1 MKRLLTW
8 AFTLSLAVLG
18 SASAQMLPRATPE
31 SVDVSSERLNEATAL
46 LNQFVRDKKTAGA
59 VAAVARRGKLVYLEA
74 VGVQDLASHAPMTDR
89 SLFRIYS
96 MTRAVTSV
104 AVMMLYEQGR
114 FQLDDPVAK
123 YIPEFANVK
132 VALPDGTTRAP
143 TRGITVRDLMLHTS
157 GLSPRGAELYQK
169 EKVRARE
176 YTMNQFVAN
185 LVRVPLMEDP
195 GTRYRYSEG
204 SSVLGR
210 LVEIWS
216 GQPFEI
222 FLEQRIFK
230 RLRMPDTRFWADTAE
245 QRARLTT
252 VYTPAA
258 GGGLAPIEIE
268 TIPFTQRPTLIEGAV
283 GLLSSTA
290 DFVRFSQM
298 LLNKGEL
305 DGVRLLKAQSVESM
319 TRNGLS
325 EAVQSTRRGAY
336 GWGLGNVNVLLQSD
350 GKASVGE
357 YGWDGTAGT
366 IFWIDPAKECVVVLM
381 TQNSPADPDNLRA
394 RFKAIVDA
402 AIVK

>member
-1 MKRLLTW
+1 MKRV
-8 AFTLSLAVLG
+8 LALACALIAVG
-18 SASAQMLPRATPE
+18 SASAQVLPRATPA
-31 SVDVSSERLNEATAL
+31 SVGVSAERLAEATTL
-46 LNQFVRDKKTAGA
+46 LNQFVRDGKTAGA
-59 VAAVARRGKLVYLEA
+59 VAAVARHGKLVYLES
-74 VGVQDLASHAPMTDR
+74 VGVQDLASGVPMTQR

-104 AVMMLYEQGR
+104 AVMMLYEQGK

-123 YIPEFANVK
+123 YIPEFASVK
-132 VALPDGTTRAP
+132 VMLADGTTRAP
-143 TRGITVRDLMLHTS
+143 TRGITVRDLILHTS
-157 GLSPRGAELYQK
+157 GLSPRGAELYQR

-176 YTMNQFVAN
+176 YTMNQFIAN

-210 LVEIWS
+210 LVEVWS
-216 GQPFEI
+216 GQPFEV
-222 FLEQRIFK
+222 FLERHIFQP
-230 RLRMPDTRFWADTAE
+230 LRMPDTRFWADTAE

-268 TIPFTQRPTLIEGAV
+268 TVPFTQRPTLIEGAV

-290 DFVRFSQM
+290 DYVRFSQM

-305 DGVRLLKAQSVESM
+305 DGVRVLKAASVESM

-325 EAVQSTRRGAY
+325 DAVQSTRRGAY
-336 GWGLGNVNVLLQSD
+336 GWGLGNVNVLLHSD

-366 IFWIDPAKECVVVLM
+366 IFWIDPVKETIIVLM
-381 TQNSPADPDNLRA
+381 TQNSPADPDKLRE
-394 RFKAIVDA
+394 RFKAIIDQ
-402 AIVK
+402 AIAN

>member
-1 MKRLLTW
+1 MKRIL
-8 AFTLSLAVLG
+8 AACMLSMFALA
-18 SASAQMLPRATPE
+18 ASAQALPRATPQ
-31 SVDVSSERLNEATAL
+31 SVGVSAERLSDATAL
-46 LNQFVRDKKTAGA
+46 LNQFVREKKTAGA
-59 VAAVARRGKLVYLEA
+59 VAAVARRGKLVYLES
-74 VGVQDLASHAPMTDR
+74 VGVQDLASQAPMTER

-104 AVMMLYEQGR
+104 AVMMLYEQGK

-132 VALPDGTTRAP
+132 VMLPDGTTRPPA
-143 TRGITVRDLMLHTS
+143 RGITVRDLILHTS

-176 YTMNQFVAN
+176 YTMNQFIAN

-210 LVEIWS
+210 LVEVWS
-216 GQPFEI
+216 GQSFEA
-222 FLEQRIFK
+222 FLEQHIF
-230 RLRMPDTRFWADTAE
+230 RPLRMPDTRFWAETLE

-252 VYTPAA
+252 AYTPTT
-258 GGGLAPIEIE
+258 GGGLAPLEIE

-290 DFVRFSQM
+290 DYVRFSQM

-305 DGVRLLKAQSVESM
+305 DGVRLLKTGTVESM

-325 EAVQSTRRGAY
+325 DAVQSTRRGAY
-336 GWGLGNVNVLLQSD
+336 GWGLGNVNILLRAE
-350 GKASVGE
+350 GRASVGE

-366 IFWIDPAKECVVVLM
+366 IFWVDPVKETVVVLM
-381 TQNSPADPDNLRA
+381 TQNSPADPDNLRE
-394 RFKAIVDA
+394 RFKAIVDQ
-402 AIVK
+402 AIDMNK